1 MKLVRCIRRNVDC
14 VARLY
19 DRFCAAESSLQLAFQ
34 QDKGFFE
41 IVAMGWRAASRR
53 NMHVDETKA
62 SSRGIARYEQGV
74 GISHDADVSQV
85 LILVWLGKRQNAVEI
100 VVRNR

>member
-1 MKLVRCIRRNVDC
+1 MKLVRCIRRNVDRIAC
-14 VARLY
+14 SH
-19 DRFCAAESSLQLAFQ
+19 DRFCTTEGSFQLTFE
-34 QDKGFFE
+34 QDKGLFE

-53 NMHVDETKA
+53 DMHIDETKA
-62 SSRGIARYEQGV
+62 VSRGIARHKQSV

-100 VVRNR
+100 IEWNR